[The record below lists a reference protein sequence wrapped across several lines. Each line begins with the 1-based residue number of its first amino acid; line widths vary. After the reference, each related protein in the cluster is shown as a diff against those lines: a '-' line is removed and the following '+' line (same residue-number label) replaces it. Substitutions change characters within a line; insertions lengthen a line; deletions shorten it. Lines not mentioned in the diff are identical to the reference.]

1 MADNP
6 SDNQKSYQPPQL
18 QPDIMSSTA
27 EAASKAFEKRKKG
40 KEEETSERESVRS
53 GGDLNTSEEEQQN
66 ISVKMQQNYA
76 RRQKEYKEKT
86 KSLEEEIKTLKKTL
100 LVLNLVKIF
109 SKFLDMGNYI
119 AKSIVATLPY
129 WITIVIF
136 IIEFLAIIPGIIIFV
151 FVGLLKGPATKKID
165 KQIKQIKKDLEAKE
179 NQMAEE
185 RKKLEQAE
193 T

>member
-6 SDNQKSYQPPQL
+6 SDNQKPYQPPQL

-27 EAASKAFEKRKKG
+27 EAASRAFEKKK
-40 KEEETSERESVRS
+40 KEEQETTEQESVRS
-53 GGDLNTSEEEQQN
+53 EGDLSTEEEEQKN
-66 ISVKMQQNYA
+66 ISVKMQQDYA

-86 KSLEEEIKTLKKTL
+86 KPLEEEIKTLKKTL

-119 AKSIVATLPY
+119 VKSIAATLPY
-129 WITIVIF
+129 WITIVVF

-151 FVGLLKGPATKKID
+151 FVGLLKGPATAKID
-165 KQIKQIKKDLEAKE
+165 KQIKQVKKDLETKE
-179 NQMAEE
+179 KQMAEE